1 MNLEEFRKALSSD
14 ATEEN
19 AQLKRQLSDLQAE
32 YHEKLSK
39 LENENDSLKES
50 CRVLCNRCFALTR
63 GVTCLFC
70 GLDYPC
76 PHMPGLEEQVAMAH
90 KMANGYRNAL
100 VQQIK
105 DAGQELINRAES
117 MVHPENDLI
126 TDFSIVIHFEQHE
139 VPTIDYTT
147 SVVNKVACD
156 RVIYQKGESNVSK
169 I

>member
-1 MNLEEFRKALSSD
+1 MD
-14 ATEEN
+14 YEN
-19 AQLKRQLSDLQAE
+19 TKEQAICCSITYLWVLAGTYRQ
-32 YHEKLSK
+32 
-39 LENENDSLKES
+39 
-50 CRVLCNRCFALTR
+50 RCNSITLTR

-76 PHMPGLEEQVAMAH
+76 PHMPGLEEQVA
-90 KMANGYRNAL
+90 MANGYRNAL

-147 SVVNKVACD
+147 SVINKVACD